1 MAYRVVADHIR
12 TISFAIADG
21 SCPGEVLAFVI
32 LVFDVPSLSVVTC
45 SAW

>member
-21 SCPGEVLAFVI
+21 SCPGELLMSFIMIFIVL
-32 LVFDVPSLSVVTC
+32 SSSVVTC
-45 SAW
+45 SA